1 MKPCRLYPCLFFL
14 VYLGTVSVTSLAA
27 DVTPLMAS
35 NVAAAA
41 PPPTTK
47 KVIYGLRH
55 AHSQAN
61 AWMSQPGNDWGD
73 ATFRDDPS
81 LVDASLSDQGRRQV
95 AALADR
101 LAGASSSTTSS
112 SSAWV
117 DEVELVV
124 VSPLTRC
131 LQTWEGG
138 CRSAFLERRSDGEAD
153 SMAPPVVLALPLAA
167 ERVFTASD
175 TGRSIAAMR
184 KEFPHIDWAAC
195 DGPSHPAAT
204 DPTTTSSP
212 WWYSPSQTT
221 VDGTDEWRPHGQ
233 GQSYAVPGEP
243 EDVFTAR
250 MDQLQTWLQE
260 RPEKCI
266 LLVCHWGVLR
276 HFTGDDHIDNC
287 SLVRMEL

>member
-1 MKPCRLYPCLFFL
+1 
-14 VYLGTVSVTSLAA
+14 
-27 DVTPLMAS
+27 MAS
-35 NVAAAA
+35 NAAAAA
-41 PPPTTK
+41 PPPTAK

-61 AWMSQPGNDWGD
+61 AWMSQPGSDWGD
-73 ATFRDDPS
+73 ATFRDDVS

-95 AALADR
+95 AALAER
-101 LAGASSSTTSS
+101 LASSSSTTAN
-112 SSAWV
+112 AWV

-138 CRSAFLERRSDGEAD
+138 CRSAFLERRRGEAASSDD
-153 SMAPPVVLALPLAA
+153 SMAPPVVVLALPLAA

-175 TGRSIAAMR
+175 TGRSIAVMR
-184 KEFPHIDWAAC
+184 KKFPHVDWAAC
-195 DGPSHPAAT
+195 GLPHQAAT
-204 DPTTTSSP
+204 DATATSSP

-233 GQSYAVPGEP
+233 GQWYAVPGEP
-243 EDVFTAR
+243 EDVFTER

-276 HFTGDDHIDNC
+276 HFTGDDHIENC